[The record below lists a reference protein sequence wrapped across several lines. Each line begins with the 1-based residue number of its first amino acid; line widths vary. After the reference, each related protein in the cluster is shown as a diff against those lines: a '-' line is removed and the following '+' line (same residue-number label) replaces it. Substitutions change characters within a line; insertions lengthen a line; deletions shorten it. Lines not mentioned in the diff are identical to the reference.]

1 MSDLFEDAWSGLFYA
16 AVCMSMGVLMTYLF
30 NYLSL
35 SDTDKQPIGRYIG
48 MHFPGLVLLLILIA
62 IALVTMGILL
72 FIWNRVNEKATQKLK
87 NAEKNAEFTIN
98 RGRDDAAQVCLQAEM
113 LAKQRTRETE
123 DLKKE
128 AEKIAGRI
136 LQEAKATLTEAQ
148 NKRNGYLQEIAGL
161 QAKIKHM
168 ATLLIQAKIPL
179 SRNLLKN
186 GLDPA
191 ISRMEK
197 RLRREIGVK
206 LYDTIIAELAEMET
220 RQQDALQ

>member
-1 MSDLFEDAWSGLFYA
+1 LSDLFEDAWSGLFYA
-16 AVCMSMGVLMTYLF
+16 AVCMLMGVLMTYLL

-35 SDTDKQPIGRYIG
+35 SDTHKQPVGRYIG

-62 IALVTMGILL
+62 VALVTMGILL
-72 FIWNRVNEKATQKLK
+72 FIWNRVNEKAAQKLK
-87 NAEKNAEFTIN
+87 IADKNAEFIIR

-113 LAKQRTRETE
+113 LAKQRTRKAE

-128 AEKIAGRI
+128 AEIIAGRI

-148 NKRNGYLQEIAGL
+148 NKQNGYLQEITGL

-179 SRNLLKN
+179 TRNLLKN

-206 LYDTIIAELAEMET
+206 LYDSIIAELAEKET
-220 RQQDALQ
+220 RQQDAIQ

>member
-1 MSDLFEDAWSGLFYA
+1 LSDLFEDAWSGLFCA

-48 MHFPGLVLLLILIA
+48 IHFPGLVLLLILIA

-72 FIWNRVNEKATQKLK
+72 FIWNRVNEKAAQKLK
-87 NAEKNAEFTIN
+87 SAEKNAEFTIN

-113 LAKQRTRETE
+113 LARQRTREAG

-128 AEKIAGRI
+128 AEIIAGRI
-136 LQEAKATLTEAQ
+136 LQEAKVTLAEAQ
-148 NKRNGYLQEIAGL
+148 NKRNEYLQEITGL
-161 QAKIKHM
+161 QAKIKHL

-197 RLRREIGVK
+197 RLRREIGVD
-206 LYDTIIAELAEMET
+206 LYDTIIAELAEKET
-220 RQQDALQ
+220 LHQDAIQ

>member
-1 MSDLFEDAWSGLFYA
+1 MSDLIEDVWSGLFYA

-35 SDTDKQPIGRYIG
+35 SDTDKQPLGRYIG
-48 MHFPGLVLLLILIA
+48 VHFPGLVLLLMLIA

-72 FIWNRVNEKATQKLK
+72 FIWNRVNEKAVQKLK
-87 NAEKNAEFTIN
+87 IAEKNAEFIIS
-98 RGRDDAAQVCLQAEM
+98 RGRDDAAIVCLQAEM
-113 LAKQRTRETE
+113 LSKQRTRETE
-123 DLKKE
+123 NLKKE
-128 AEKIAGRI
+128 AEKTAGRI
-136 LQEAKATLTEAQ
+136 LQEAKVTLAEAQ

-179 SRNLLKN
+179 TRNLLKN
-186 GLDPA
+186 GHDPA

-197 RLRREIGVK
+197 HLRREIGVK
-206 LYDTIIAELAEMET
+206 LYDTIIAELAEKET
-220 RQQDALQ
+220 RQQGTIQ

>member
-1 MSDLFEDAWSGLFYA
+1 
-16 AVCMSMGVLMTYLF
+16 MGVLMTYLF

-35 SDTDKQPIGRYIG
+35 SDTDKQPLGRYIG
-48 MHFPGLVLLLILIA
+48 VHFPGMVLLLILIA
-62 IALVTMGILL
+62 VALGTMGILL
-72 FIWNRVNEKATQKLK
+72 FIWNRVNEKAAQKLK
-87 NAEKNAEFTIN
+87 GAEKNAEFIIN

-113 LAKQRTRETE
+113 LATQRIREAE

-128 AEKIAGRI
+128 AEKTAGRI
-136 LQEAKATLTEAQ
+136 LQEAKLTLAEAQ
-148 NKRNGYLQEIAGL
+148 NKRSGYLQEITGL

-206 LYDTIIAELAEMET
+206 LYDTIIAELAEKET
-220 RQQDALQ
+220 RHQDAMQ